1 MLVVANLLPVY
12 GVLALDWPVF
22 QLFALYWME
31 VIVVGIVAVLSMLYV
46 PVPGVVARAGK
57 LVTLLFFCIGY
68 GILSLVYA
76 LFLAVIFKND
86 AFLRLFHGLLGV
98 SSVAIVSTPDFASI
112 VVYAFLGAGLL
123 LLKEVGKGWFAVVT
137 IGGIAASHLLAFFR
151 HYVGRGDIRKANL
164 PNLGFEPFS
173 YLALMHVVVI
183 AAGSAALSGASY
195 AWVPLLVIAV
205 KTAVDLL
212 AHLREWSRLHQ
223 RR

>member
-1 MLVVANLLPVY
+1 MLVAANLLPVY

-76 LFLAVIFKND
+76 LFLAGILKND

-98 SSVAIVSTPDFASI
+98 SSVSIMSTPDFASI

-151 HYVGRGDIRKANL
+151 HYVGRGEFRDARL
-164 PNLGFEPFS
+164 PILTFKPFGR
-173 YLALMHVVVI
+173 LALLHVIIVAGG
-183 AAGSAALSGASY
+183 AAAMSGDSY
-195 AWVPLLVIAV
+195 VWAPILLICA
-205 KTAVDLL
+205 KTAADLMG
-212 AHLREWSRLHQ
+212 HLREWSRLHPPQ
-223 RR
+223 